1 MEEAERALILQN
13 GLHLSRMK
21 GKRKG
26 RERGRER
33 GKKKEKGRDGRSVSR

>member
-26 RERGRER
+26 RERGI
-33 GKKKEKGRDGRSVSR
+33 GTKKTEEMLLEGQEDK